1 MKQPIPYPQ
10 IFGFCCPNASKIRQM
25 IAVYRPVAFLLAV
38 LWRPEIVKLFFI
50 MLHFSPFSYC
60 RTVVWGIFLCF
71 LSTAPTS
78 RAQPIT
84 PALSART
91 ANHQINLVLDTSKKE
106 VQATQV
112 LTFNNPSGDTIWT
125 MPFHL
130 YYNAFKN
137 NKTIF
142 MQNGGRVFTSKS
154 QEEMEQGIWPYIQVT
169 QVQTPDGLLPQDS
182 LQFIQPDIPNPN
194 DHTVLEV
201 RLTSPILPYS
211 SYSITLQWQSKIP
224 KASIRTGYNRD
235 YYFMVQ
241 WYPKLGVYEPA
252 GTRFSTEGQ
261 WNCHQYHPQTEYYG
275 EFGVYEVTMNVPLG
289 YVVGGSG
296 YEIASKEKN
305 DRKIVTYRAED
316 VIDFAWTASP
326 HFMELHRDWKGVDVK
341 LLIMPEHVCNKERFY
356 EAAFFTLDFFEAY
369 LEKYPYPSLTIVSP
383 PYYGLFSGAM
393 EYPTLF
399 TAPTL
404 CLLPENLRT
413 TQTLT
418 MHELTHQYFMQMLA
432 TNEQEEAWL
441 DEGFT
446 AFFEAKMMDKYYPKG
461 VFYWEYL
468 DWYIGSMEYR
478 RGRFFNSDNI
488 KVGPMSQPSWQ
499 FVHGGQR
506 QIFYG
511 KGAVSL
517 ATLEGLVGTPCFK
530 DIMKQYFKRWK
541 FKHPSRLDF
550 IKVAQERVRAFH
562 SEEYASKVD
571 YYLEQV
577 IYGTDAC
584 DYAVHSISNNK
595 IQEPLGYFE
604 DWEKAKIPTGNSSQ
618 QYRAKTILYRLG
630 GLQVPQEVRITFDDG
645 SSVLEKWDGQ
655 ARSHDFTYVGNKQI
669 VSVHIDPAFK
679 VPIDQNIWNNSY
691 TLKPQSS
698 GVLRYSSSFFTW
710 MEGVMVSLSLLI

>member
-1 MKQPIPYPQ
+1 
-10 IFGFCCPNASKIRQM
+10 M
-25 IAVYRPVAFLLAV
+25 IV
-38 LWRPEIVKLFFI
+38 
-50 MLHFSPFSYC
+50 FSS
-60 RTVVWGIFLCF
+60 
-71 LSTAPTS
+71 
-78 RAQPIT
+78 AQPFGT
-84 PALSART
+84 TKGAYFFWLFLGVFFLMNDSFGQQTATALSPRT
-91 ANHQINLVLDTSKKE
+91 ANYNIDLVLDTTQKQ

-137 NKTIF
+137 NKTLF
-142 MQNGGRVFTSKS
+142 MRNGGRVFISKS
-154 QEEMEQGIWPYIQVT
+154 QEDLEAGNWPYIHVKQVRT
-169 QVQTPDGLLPQDS
+169 ATGILPADS
-182 LQFIQPDIPNPN
+182 IQFIYPDVANPD
-194 DHTVLEV
+194 DHTVLEI
-201 RLTSPILPYS
+201 RLVEPILPYS
-211 SYSITLQWQSKIP
+211 SYSLTMEWQSSIP

-241 WYPKLGVYEPA
+241 WYPKLGVYEPT
-252 GTRFSTEGQ
+252 GTRFAKKGQ

-275 EFGVYEVTMNVPLG
+275 EFGVYDVTMDVPLG

-296 YEIASKEKN
+296 YQVSSKEQKQ
-305 DRKIVTYRAED
+305 RKIVHYRAED

-326 HFMELHRDWKGVDVK
+326 HFLELHRDWKGVDVK

-356 EAAFFTLDFFEAY
+356 EAAFHTLDFFEEY

-404 CLLPENLRT
+404 CLLPPNVRT

-418 MHELTHQYFMQMLA
+418 MHELTHQYFMQMLS

-446 AFFEAKMMDKYYPKG
+446 AFFEAKMMDKFYPKG

-478 RGRFFNSDNI
+478 RGRFLNSDNI
-488 KVGPMSQPSWQ
+488 NIGPMSQTSWQ
-499 FVHGGQR
+499 FKHGGQR

-511 KGAVSL
+511 KGAMSL

-530 DIMKQYFKRWK
+530 AIMKTYFQRWK

-550 IKVAQERVRAFH
+550 ITVVQEQVRLHHPAEFSVAID
-562 SEEYASKVD
+562 D
-571 YYLEQV
+571 YLDQV
-577 IYGTDAC
+577 IYETTAC

-595 IQEPLGYFE
+595 IDEPVGYFE
-604 DWEKAKIPTGNSSQ
+604 DWKKARLPLGKDTKEYQ
-618 QYRAKTILYRLG
+618 AKTILYRLG

-645 SSVLEKWDGQ
+645 SSILEHWDGR
-655 ARSHDFTYVGNKQI
+655 ARSHDFTYVSSRKI

-679 VPIDQNIWNNSY
+679 IPLDKNVWNNSY
-691 TLKPQSS
+691 TLQPTSA

-710 MEGVMVSLSLLI
+710 MEGLMVTLSLLI